1 MPYEFITTLLDF
13 KGFQVSDVRIEDRSA
28 FRIVVVT
35 LESLSGTHRCG
46 ECGKTSLPGYDST
59 EREVR
64 HLMWWQSFTVVR
76 FKRYRVSCPDCG
88 IRTEALDFVDLR
100 GPRVTKP
107 LLGLVY
113 ELCKVMTHK
122 AVGILMGLHRGTVRD
137 IDKAMMEKVQSERS
151 LEGITVLG
159 FDEIAVGKGQ
169 TYWTMISALEGP
181 RGPELLNI
189 VEGRKE
195 KSLKP
200 FWTWFGKDRARLV
213 THGVMDMWKPFRKSL
228 LAHCPTA
235 QIIYDKF
242 HVIRHLLEAVNEVR
256 KQEFKKLGARMKGLL
271 GGKKFVLLSRRS
283 NLKREGRKALEELL
297 LVSPRLLKAHFLKE
311 TFGHLWEYKSRTW
324 AMKLFR
330 KWVNSLKW
338 SRMEPLKRF
347 AAMVEEHLDG
357 ILSNCEKKVPLGYVE
372 STNQKAKNVIR
383 RAYDYR
389 DETFKKLKII
399 QACTPWMN
407 NFQPWSHDP

>member
-1 MPYEFITTLLDF
+1 MPYELITALLNF
-13 KGFQVSDVRIEDRSA
+13 PGFQVSDIRIEDRST
-28 FRIVVVT
+28 FRMVIVT
-35 LESLSGTHRCG
+35 LENLSGTHRCG
-46 ECGKTSLPGYDST
+46 ECGKTGLPGYDST
-59 EREVR
+59 ERDVR
-64 HLMWWQSFTVVR
+64 PLMWWQCFTVMH
-76 FKRYRVSCPDCG
+76 FKRCRVRCPDCG

-122 AVGILMGLHRGTVRD
+122 AVGILMGLHRGTVRE

-151 LEGITVLG
+151 LDGITVLG
-159 FDEIAVGKGQ
+159 FDEIAVGTGQ

-200 FWTWFGKDRARLV
+200 FWTWFGKERAHLV

-228 LAHCPTA
+228 LAHCPKA
-235 QIIYDKF
+235 QAIYDKF
-242 HVIRHLLEAVNEVR
+242 HVIRHLLDAVNEVR
-256 KQEFKKLGARMKGLL
+256 KQEFKRLGDRMKGVLA
-271 GGKKFVLLSRRS
+271 GKKFVLLSRRS
-283 NLKREGRKALEELL
+283 NLKRESRKALEELL

-324 AMKLFR
+324 AMKFFR

-338 SRMEPLKRF
+338 SRMDPLKRF
-347 AAMVEEHLDG
+347 ATMVEDHLDG
-357 ILSNCEKKVPLGYVE
+357 ILSYCEKKVPLGYVE

-383 RAYDYR
+383 RAYGYR
-389 DETFKKLKII
+389 DEKFKKRKII
-399 QACTPWMN
+399 RACTPWMN
-407 NFQPWSHDP
+407 NFEPWRHDP

>member
-1 MPYEFITTLLDF
+1 MLYDLITTLLNF
-13 KGFQVSDVRIEDRSA
+13 PGFQVSDIRTEDRSA
-28 FRIVVVT
+28 FRMVFVT
-35 LESLSGTHRCG
+35 IESLEGIHRCG
-46 ECGKTSLPGYDST
+46 ECGKTGLPGYDSHLQ
-59 EREVR
+59 EVR
-64 HLMWWQSFTVVR
+64 HLMWWQSFTVVCFR
-76 FKRYRVSCPDCG
+76 RYRVRCPDCG

-122 AVGILMGLHRGTVRD
+122 AVGILQGLHRGTVRE

-195 KSLKP
+195 KSLQP
-200 FWTWFGKDRARLV
+200 FWTWFGKDRARLI
-213 THGVMDMWKPFRKSL
+213 THGVMDMWTPFRKSL
-228 LAHCPTA
+228 RTHCPTA
-235 QIIYDKF
+235 QVIFDKF
-242 HVIRHLLEAVNEVR
+242 HVIRHLLDAVNEVR
-256 KQEFKKLGARMKGLL
+256 KQEFKRLGDRMKGVLA
-271 GGKKFVLLSRRS
+271 GKKFVLLSRRS

-324 AMKLFR
+324 AMKFFR
-330 KWVNSLKW
+330 KWVASLKW

-347 AAMVEEHLDG
+347 AVMVEEHLDG
-357 ILSNCEKKVPLGYVE
+357 ILSYCEKKVPLGYVE

-383 RAYDYR
+383 RAYGYR
-389 DETFKKLKII
+389 DDRFKKLKII

-407 NFQPWSHDP
+407 EFQPWSHDP

>member
-13 KGFQVSDVRIEDRSA
+13 KGFQVSDIRTEDRSA
-28 FRIVVVT
+28 FRRVFVT
-35 LESLSGTHRCG
+35 IESLEETHRCG
-46 ECGKTSLPGYDST
+46 ECGKTGLPGYDSHLQ
-59 EREVR
+59 EVR

-76 FKRYRVSCPDCG
+76 FRRYRVSCPDCG

-122 AVGILMGLHRGTVRD
+122 AVGILQGLHRGTVRE
-137 IDKAMMEKVQSERS
+137 IDKAMMEKVQSKRS

-195 KSLKP
+195 KSLR
-200 FWTWFGKDRARLV
+200 T
-213 THGVMDMWKPFRKSL
+213 
-228 LAHCPTA
+228 HCPTA
-235 QIIYDKF
+235 QVIFDKF

-256 KQEFKKLGARMKGLL
+256 KQEFKRLGDRMNGLL
-271 GGKKFVLLSRRS
+271 AGKKFVLLSRRS
-283 NLKREGRKALEELL
+283 NLKREGRKALKALEELL

-324 AMKLFR
+324 ARKFFR
-330 KWVNSLKW
+330 KWVASLKW
-338 SRMEPLKRF
+338 SRMKPLKAF

-357 ILSNCEKKVPLGYVE
+357 ILSYCEKKVPLGYVE

-383 RAYDYR
+383 RAYGYR
-389 DETFKKLKII
+389 DEKFKKLKII